1 MLPALRFGERFEI
14 QRISSVDDDLPD
26 LVFDGVE
33 IEQCNRHVFFQV
45 NRRLLTNPAEW
56 SRARFDFYS
65 NQGDIEE
72 ALLSVLTSDAEF
84 RAERAT
90 PAIPSPYGASPSRPR
105 GLNSTPLH
113 RRNRYIHGHR
123 QAAMRFDDRGVD
135 HSPRASR
142 GTSRFCHSIRVFWK
156 RPSFRTT
163 GWSKRSILLSGAPR
177 EPYPSPFTGAAGTS
191 GGGQM
196 ICSFSLS
203 ARGTKGLLSEEVL
216 DANSETLLK
225 EIGSTGLSR
234 LGKDGTRPGDTPVS
248 PDDNRAT
255 NLPPS
260 QTSMSCL
267 SLSPL
272 AALRA
277 AASSA

>member
-90 PAIPSPYGASPSRPR
+90 RLSRVRMVP
-105 GLNSTPLH
+105 
-113 RRNRYIHGHR
+113 R
-123 QAAMRFDDRGVD
+123 QAV
-135 HSPRASR
+135 
-142 GTSRFCHSIRVFWK
+142 
-156 RPSFRTT
+156 
-163 GWSKRSILLSGAPR
+163 R
-177 EPYPSPFTGAAGTS
+177 EG
-191 GGGQM
+191 
-196 ICSFSLS
+196 
-203 ARGTKGLLSEEVL
+203 
-216 DANSETLLK
+216 
-225 EIGSTGLSR
+225 
-234 LGKDGTRPGDTPVS
+234 
-248 PDDNRAT
+248 
-255 NLPPS
+255 
-260 QTSMSCL
+260 
-267 SLSPL
+267 
-272 AALRA
+272 
-277 AASSA
+277 